1 MWEYEVEMAPAE
13 LIRFSRFIVSAGIFF
28 FLSCTG
34 QAQIKTFTNLADEY
48 EDDVI
53 FSRAQQ
59 LEVHPCKSS
68 RGTCFTTA
76 KPCLQTKHK
85 PSVEDYNISV

>member
-1 MWEYEVEMAPAE
+1 MWQYEVEMASAE
-13 LIRFSRFIVSAGIFF
+13 LIRFSRFIVSASIFF
-28 FLSCTG
+28 FESHTS
-34 QAQIKTFTNLADEY
+34 QAQIKTFTNLADKY

-68 RGTCFTTA
+68 RA
-76 KPCLQTKHK
+76 LD
-85 PSVEDYNISV
+85 S